1 MATFA
6 SDSNLQEYEP
16 EILKFGIQD
25 FSDLHAKSYD
35 DIIRLLQIKWW
46 PTTQY
51 STIDVSVIGNQSRL
65 SPSRLDSTQ
74 FTRAAVYHV
83 LASYIYPRL
92 STFDPDGDAF
102 QNKMNYYKQR
112 FEEEFEL
119 ILREGVS
126 YDSDSSG
133 TYTDSER
140 TSFHTGRLSR

>member
-16 EILKFGIQD
+16 DILKFGIQD

-51 STIDVSVIGNQSRL
+51 STIDISVIGNQSRL

-74 FTRAAVYHV
+74 FTRAASYHV
-83 LASYIYPRL
+83 L
-92 STFDPDGDAF
+92 
-102 QNKMNYYKQR
+102 
-112 FEEEFEL
+112 
-119 ILREGVS
+119 LREGVS

-140 TSFHTGRLSR
+140 TSFHTGRLVR